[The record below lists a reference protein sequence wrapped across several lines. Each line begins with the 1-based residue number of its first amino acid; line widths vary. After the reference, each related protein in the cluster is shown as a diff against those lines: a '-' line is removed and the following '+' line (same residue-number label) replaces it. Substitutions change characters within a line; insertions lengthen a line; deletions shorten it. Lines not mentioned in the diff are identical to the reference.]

1 MTNNQQPTTNNIG
14 PEPPAPAPSTASTY
28 NRAVTTAKHHAVT
41 PAAAPAAAA
50 PQATPG
56 LNDLLIHMAKHHAS
70 DLHLKPMRP
79 PLMRVQGKLSPIG
92 GTEALKPTDLEKMLL
107 PILNRTQ
114 REKFD
119 AVQSVDFGYGVP
131 GVARFRGN
139 MYMQRGTVGAVFR
152 RIPIQILGIEKL
164 ELPNAIGDL
173 TKIPDGLVLVTG
185 PTGSG
190 KSTTLAAMISEIADH
205 EPLHVV
211 TIEDPIEFLFI
222 DKIAAISQRE
232 VGTDTPSF
240 KEALRNAM
248 RQDPD
253 VIMVGEMRDVETMQ
267 TVMTAAETGHL
278 VFSTLHTNNAAQ
290 TIDRVIDAF
299 PPDQHKQIRSQLSL
313 VLRGIISLKL
323 IKTRDGKMTAA
334 VEVLKNSPRIAKL
347 IEEGHTKDIL
357 EEMESSVGLYRMQS
371 MNQSLIALLVH
382 QKITYQDA
390 MELSSDADDLSLK
403 IRKLF
408 PQIEE
413 RVRQGGDM
421 APSYS
426 DFSQITE
433 LMDIKRLYEEQEVQW
448 RQRLA
453 DKDEEIENLRHD
465 ADFVRQQAAQQQGGV
480 AQKDEEI
487 ARVRGEM
494 ERLRADAQAKI
505 LQLQERIKELNQKL
519 MGGAA
524 AAPKR

>member
-1 MTNNQQPTTNNIG
+1 MTATPT
-14 PEPPAPAPSTASTY
+14 
-28 NRAVTTAKHHAVT
+28 
-41 PAAAPAAAA
+41 AAPAQQHAV
-50 PQATPG
+50 PS
-56 LNDLLIHMAKHHAS
+56 LNDLLIYMAKQNAS

-79 PLMRVQGKLSPIG
+79 PLIRVQARLIPIPG
-92 GTEALKPTDLEKMLL
+92 ADALRPADLEKMLL
-107 PILNRTQ
+107 PILNRSQ

-131 GVARFRGN
+131 SVARFRCN
-139 MYMQRGTVGAVFR
+139 MYLQRGTVGAVFR
-152 RIPIQILGIEKL
+152 RIPIQILGIDAL
-164 ELPNAIGDL
+164 ELPIAIKDL
-173 TKIPDGLVLVTG
+173 CQLPDGLVLVTG

-190 KSTTLAAMISEIADH
+190 KSTTLAAMISAIAET
-205 EPLHVV
+205 EPLHIV

-222 DKIAAISQRE
+222 DKISAISQRE
-232 VGTDTPSF
+232 VGTDTPNF
-240 KEALRNAM
+240 KEALRNSM

-253 VIMVGEMRDVETMQ
+253 VIMVGEMRDLETIQ
-267 TVMTAAETGHL
+267 TVITAAETGHL

-299 PPDQHKQIRSQLSL
+299 PVDQHKQIRSQFGL

-323 IKTRDGKMTAA
+323 IKTREGKMTAA

-347 IEEGHTKDIL
+347 IEDGQTKDIL

-390 MELSSDADDLSLK
+390 MALASDPDDLSLK
-403 IRKLF
+403 LRKLF

-421 APSYS
+421 APSHS

-448 RQRLA
+448 KARMM
-453 DKDEEIENLRHD
+453 DKDEELQS
-465 ADFVRQQAAQQQGGV
+465 VRREVQSARSEASVDKDSG
-480 AQKDEEI
+480 KDEEI
-487 ARVRGEM
+487 ARMKE
-494 ERLRADAQAKI
+494 ENQRLRADAQAKI
-505 LQLQERIKELNQKL
+505 AQLQERIKELNQKL
-519 MGGAA
+519 IAAGGAPPSA
-524 AAPKR
+524 RR

>member
-1 MTNNQQPTTNNIG
+1 MTAQ
-14 PEPPAPAPSTASTY
+14 S
-28 NRAVTTAKHHAVT
+28 
-41 PAAAPAAAA
+41 APAAAQ
-50 PQATPG
+50 PKQQQLT
-56 LNDLLIHMAKHHAS
+56 LNDLLIYMSKQQAS

-79 PLMRVQGKLSPIG
+79 PLIRLRGKLLPVA
-92 GTEALKPTDLEKMLL
+92 GTEPLKPADLEKMLL
-107 PILNRTQ
+107 PILNKTQ
-114 REKFD
+114 HDKFD
-119 AVQSVDFGYGVP
+119 AQQSVDFGYGVP

-152 RIPIQILGIEKL
+152 RIPIQIMNIDQL
-164 ELPNAIGDL
+164 ELPQAITDI
-173 TKIPDGLVLVTG
+173 THIPDGLVLVTG

-190 KSTTLAAMISEIADH
+190 KSTTLAAMILEIADK
-205 EPLHVV
+205 EPLHIV

-222 DKIAAISQRE
+222 DRTAAISQRE

-240 KEALRNAM
+240 KEALRNSM

-290 TIDRVIDAF
+290 TIDRIIDAF
-299 PPDQHKQIRSQLSL
+299 PADQHKQIRSQLSL

-323 IKTRDGKMTAA
+323 IKTLEGHMTAA
-334 VEVLKNSPRIAKL
+334 VEILKNSPRIAKL
-347 IEEGHTKDIL
+347 IEDGLTKDIL
-357 EEMESSVGLYRMQS
+357 EEMEGSVGLYRMQS
-371 MNQSLIALLVH
+371 MNQSLISLLVH
-382 QKITYQDA
+382 QKITYKDA
-390 MELSSDADDLSLK
+390 MELASDPDDLSLK
-403 IRKLF
+403 LRKLF

-421 APSYS
+421 TPTFS

-448 RQRLA
+448 RQRMT
-453 DKDEEIENLRHD
+453 DKDEQIENIKHD
-465 ADFVRQQAAQQQGGV
+465 LELTRQQATNQEDTFKE
-480 AQKDEEI
+480 KDEEI
-487 ARVRGEM
+487 ARIRGEA

-505 LQLQERIKELNQKL
+505 NQLQERIKELNQKL
-519 MGGAA
+519 MSVGGGGGGGAA
-524 AAPKR
+524 PGVKR

>member
-1 MTNNQQPTTNNIG
+1 VTSSTPATAPPEQQP
-14 PEPPAPAPSTASTY
+14 
-28 NRAVTTAKHHAVT
+28 
-41 PAAAPAAAA
+41 
-50 PQATPG
+50 QFG
-56 LNDLLIHMAKHHAS
+56 LNDLLVFMAKQQAS

-79 PLMRVQGKLSPIG
+79 PLIRVQGKLVPVGSTP
-92 GTEALKPTDLEKMLL
+92 LKPADLEKMLL
-107 PILNRTQ
+107 PILNRAQ

-119 AVQSVDFGYGVP
+119 QLQAVDFGYGVA
-131 GVARFRGN
+131 GIARFRAN
-139 MYMQRGTVGAVFR
+139 LYMQRGTVGAVFR
-152 RIPIQILGIEKL
+152 RVPIQIMSIDGL
-164 ELPNAIGDL
+164 ELPRAVRDL
-173 TKIPDGLVLVTG
+173 TQIPDGLVLVTG

-190 KSTTLAAMISEIADH
+190 KSTTLAAMISEISEN
-205 EPLHVV
+205 EPLHIV
-211 TIEDPIEFLFI
+211 TIEDPIEFLFT
-222 DKIAAISQRE
+222 DRVAAISQRE
-232 VGTDTPSF
+232 VGTDTPNF

-267 TVMTAAETGHL
+267 TVLTAAETGHL

-299 PPDQHKQIRSQLSL
+299 PVDQHKQIRSQLSL

-323 IKTRDGKMTAA
+323 VKTKDGRLTAA

-347 IEEGHTKDIL
+347 IEEGATKDIHEEL
-357 EEMESSVGLYRMQS
+357 ETSVGLYRMQT

-382 QKITYQDA
+382 QKISYEDA
-390 MELSSDADDLSLK
+390 MELSSDPDDLSLK
-403 IRKLF
+403 LRKLF

-413 RVRQGGDM
+413 RVRQGGEM

-433 LMDIKRLYEEQEVQW
+433 LMDIKRLYEEQDVQW

-453 DKDEEIENLRHD
+453 DKDEELANLRHD
-465 ADFVRQQAAQQQGGV
+465 MEWRVQQAQQQATAKP
-480 AQKDEEI
+480 AQDEEV
-487 ARVRGEM
+487 ARMRAEN

-505 LQLQERIKELNQKL
+505 TQLQERIKELNQKL
-519 MGGAA
+519 MAA
-524 AAPKR
+524 SPQVKR

>member
-1 MTNNQQPTTNNIG
+1 MTVPTA
-14 PEPPAPAPSTASTY
+14 PPAATEQPAFSLNRLLGYMAS
-28 NRAVTTAKHHAVT
+28 
-41 PAAAPAAAA
+41 
-50 PQATPG
+50 QQ
-56 LNDLLIHMAKHHAS
+56 AS

-79 PLMRVQGKLSPIG
+79 PLIRVQGKLIPLK
-92 GTEALKPTDLEKMLL
+92 TEPLKPGDLEKMLL
-107 PILNRTQ
+107 PILNRAQ

-119 AVQSVDFGYGVP
+119 ALQSVDFGYGVP
-131 GVARFRGN
+131 GVARFRAN
-139 MYMQRGTVGAVFR
+139 LYMQRGTVGAVFR
-152 RIPIQILGIEKL
+152 RIPIQILTIDEL
-164 ELPNAIGDL
+164 ELPTAIKDL
-173 TKIPDGLVLVTG
+173 TGIPDGLVLVTG

-190 KSTTLAAMISEIADH
+190 KSTTLAAMISHISGS
-205 EPLHVV
+205 EPLHIV
-211 TIEDPIEFLFI
+211 TIEDPIEFLFM

-232 VGTDTPSF
+232 VGTDTPNF

-267 TVMTAAETGHL
+267 TVLTAAETGHL

-290 TIDRVIDAF
+290 TIDRIIDAF

-323 IKTRDGKMTAA
+323 VKTREGTLTAA
-334 VEVLKNSPRIAKL
+334 VEVMKNSPRIAKL
-347 IEEGHTKDIL
+347 IEDGQTKDIL

-382 QKITYQDA
+382 QKISYESA
-390 MELSSDADDLSLK
+390 MELSSDPDDLSLK
-403 IRKLF
+403 LRKLF

-413 RVRQGGDM
+413 RVRQGGEM

-453 DKDEEIENLRHD
+453 DKDEEIQNLRHD
-465 ADFVRQQAAQQQGGV
+465 LEWRSQQMNQQQSSSSH
-480 AQKDEEI
+480 KDEEI
-487 ARVRGEM
+487 ARMRGEN

-505 LQLQERIKELNQKL
+505 TQLQERIKELNQKL
-519 MGGAA
+519 MATM
-524 AAPKR
+524 PKK

>member
-1 MTNNQQPTTNNIG
+1 VTVV
-14 PEPPAPAPSTASTY
+14 PEHQAPAFS
-28 NRAVTTAKHHAVT
+28 
-41 PAAAPAAAA
+41 
-50 PQATPG
+50 
-56 LNDLLIHMAKHHAS
+56 LNDLLVYMSKQQAS

-79 PLMRVQGKLSPIG
+79 PLVRVQGKLIAVK
-92 GTEALKPTDLEKMLL
+92 TEPLKPADLERMLL
-107 PILNRTQ
+107 PLLNRVQ
-114 REKFD
+114 KEKFD
-119 AVQSVDFGYGVP
+119 ATQSVDFGYGVP
-131 GVARFRGN
+131 GVARFRAN
-139 MYMQRGTVGAVFR
+139 IYMQRGTCGAVFR
-152 RIPIQILGIEKL
+152 RIPIQVQSIDAL
-164 ELPNAIGDL
+164 ELPLAVRDMTQL
-173 TKIPDGLVLVTG
+173 PDGLVLVTG

-190 KSTTLAAMISEIADH
+190 KSTTLAAMIVEICEN
-205 EPLHVV
+205 EPLHIV
-211 TIEDPIEFLFI
+211 TIEDPIEFLFQ
-222 DKIAAISQRE
+222 DKVAAISQRE
-232 VGTDTPSF
+232 VGTDTPTF

-267 TVMTAAETGHL
+267 TVLTAAETGHL

-290 TIDRVIDAF
+290 TLDRIIDAF

-313 VLRGIISLKL
+313 VLRGIVSLKL
-323 IKTRDGKMTAA
+323 IKTTSGRMTAG
-334 VEVLKNSPRIAKL
+334 VEILKSSPRVARL
-347 IEEGHTKDIL
+347 IEDGHTKDLL
-357 EEMESSVGLYRMQS
+357 EEIESSVGLYRMQS

-390 MELSSDADDLSLK
+390 MELSSDPDDLSLK
-403 IRKLF
+403 LRKLF

-453 DKDEEIENLRHD
+453 DKDEQLEGMRHD
-465 ADFVRQQAAQQQGGV
+465 VDYLRTQVAQNQGGDK
-480 AQKDEEI
+480 QKDEEI
-487 ARVRGEM
+487 ARLRGDA

-505 LQLQERIKELNQKL
+505 TQLQERIKELNQKL
-519 MGGAA
+519 MAA
-524 AAPKR
+524 TPARR